1 MYYVYI
7 SELWIKILMIF
18 CVAINNL
25 AQPVRVV
32 RRARRRQRIR
42 LDPYQ
47 LPDREFKQR
56 YRFSKPGVRRLVAS
70 LLPFLQGQ
78 LLQTIGV
85 YPSPLSRLS
94 VQVWIFL
101 VEGISRELGVFV
113 WVQHSPQHTRNSTG
127 IFNNTLDNAYCIVY
141 KIYISLIQFFKW
153 FIAPVIFSFWLTIL
167 NFHTGRVQIKLN
179 TLIQ

>member
-1 MYYVYI
+1 MNQDI
-7 SELWIKILMIF
+7 NDILQI
-18 CVAINNL
+18 VAINNL

-78 LLQTIGV
+78 AANDRGLPFSPEQIVCSGLDILGGGHFHRVGGV
-85 YPSPLSRLS
+85 CMSSTPSTAHKKLYR
-94 VQVWIFL
+94 
-101 VEGISRELGVFV
+101 
-113 WVQHSPQHTRNSTG
+113 
-127 IFNNTLDNAYCIVY
+127 
-141 KIYISLIQFFKW
+141 YIQQYI
-153 FIAPVIFSFWLTIL
+153 
-167 NFHTGRVQIKLN
+167 R
-179 TLIQ
+179 